1 MDIPRCCTEH
11 IEMFGFSQGEFW
23 EGGSRRGRGLPFAVL
38 RSRESFDQVGE
49 VAENTGEAHRGTG
62 Q

>member
-1 MDIPRCCTEH
+1 
-11 IEMFGFSQGEFW
+11 MFGFSQGEFW